1 MIAAVLPAI
10 TVSDL
15 QSRLRRKEVSPHEV
29 IESLRARIEKVE
41 PKIDAYLSIDFG
53 AALKE
58 AETADVDLPLGG
70 VPIAIKDVIN
80 VKGQPCT
87 CGSKIL
93 ENYRSPYDATVIQK
107 LRAAGAIPLG
117 KTNMDEFAMGSS
129 TENSSVKVTHNPWDL
144 SRVPGGSSGGSA
156 AAVAADA
163 AFGGL
168 GTDSGCS
175 IRQPAS
181 LCGVVGVKPS
191 YGGVSRF
198 GLVAFASSLD
208 QVGPLTKTVR
218 DSALI
223 MNAMAGHD
231 PQDSTSLNEP
241 VPDYTKNL
249 GRDLK
254 GMRLGLPKEYMIE
267 GIDPEVKSAVDVA
280 LKQLQSLGAEIVD
293 VSLPHTDYGIAVYYF
308 LATAEASAN
317 LARFDGVR
325 YGYRAKDPKDLLDH
339 YGRTREEG
347 FGAEVKRRIILGT
360 YVLSSGY
367 YDAYYVRAQKV
378 RELIRQDFVKAF
390 EKVDAIVS
398 PTSPVPA
405 FKLGERTADPLA
417 MYLAD
422 IFTNTGNLAG
432 ICGISVPCGLAKM
445 NGNQPRNDRGS
456 RTLSGLP
463 IGLQILGKALD
474 EARIFQIAHA
484 YEQSTDWHKAQPP
497 VRTERHTAGIDFDH

>member
-1 MIAAVLPAI
+1 MSRSDLPALTI
-10 TVSDL
+10 ADL
-15 QSRLRRKEVSPHEV
+15 QSLLRRKEVSPREV
-29 IESLRARIEKVE
+29 IDSLRSRIEKVE
-41 PKIDAYLSIDFG
+41 PKIDAYLWIDFE
-53 AALKE
+53 AAAKE
-58 AETADVDLPLGG
+58 ADKADVELPLGG
-70 VPIAIKDVIN
+70 VPIAIKDIIN

-87 CGSKIL
+87 CASKIL
-93 ENYRSPYDATVIQK
+93 ANYRSPYDATIIRK
-107 LRAAGAIPLG
+107 LRAAGAIPFG

-129 TENSSVKVTHNPWDL
+129 TENSSVKVTRNPWDF

-168 GTDSGCS
+168 GTDTGGS

-191 YGGVSRF
+191 YGRVSRF

-223 MNAMAGHD
+223 MNAIAGHD
-231 PQDSTSLNEP
+231 PQDSTSLSEL

-267 GIDPEVKSAVDVA
+267 GIDPQVKSAVDTA

-432 ICGISVPCGLAKM
+432 ICGISVPCGLAKA
-445 NGNQPRNDRGS
+445 NGNQ
-456 RTLSGLP
+456 LP
-463 IGLQILGKALD
+463 IGLQILGKSFD

-484 YEQSTDWHKAQPP
+484 YEQSTGWHKQRPQ
-497 VRTERHTAGIDFDH
+497 I